1 MERRPVALQAGGKD
15 AAGDRRVGSKP
26 AFMVMAATSGA
37 TMGSSPVNRIRAS
50 PITTPAKV

>member
-1 MERRPVALQAGGKD
+1 
-15 AAGDRRVGSKP
+15 
-26 AFMVMAATSGA
+26 MVMAATSGA